1 MTVDFAG
8 PTVTSDG
15 GLLLLKQTETKLN
28 LLSRLALCFRD
39 ARDPTRVQ
47 HSVAE
52 LLSQRV
58 FGLALGYEDLND
70 HDRLSHDPLLGAMA
84 GKTDQRAS
92 LAGKSTLNRLELSTE
107 EVTRYKKISCDT
119 AAIDRLLVDVF
130 QEAHSVAPAQIVLD
144 LDSTDLPLYGHQE
157 QRFFHGF
164 GALQNRPVSVRQN

>member
-8 PTVTSDG
+8 PMATSDG
-15 GLLLLKQTETKLN
+15 GLRRLKQTETKLN

-47 HSVAE
+47 HPVAE

-70 HDRLSHDPLLGAMA
+70 HDRLRHDPLLGAMA
-84 GKTDQRAS
+84 GKSDQRAS

-130 QEAHSVAPAQIVLD
+130 LEEHSVAPAQIVLD
-144 LDSTDLPLYGHQE
+144 LDSTDLPL
-157 QRFFHGF
+157 
-164 GALQNRPVSVRQN
+164 